1 MKRYQLGRKIS
12 FVCVAKGHP
21 RPTITWMKDGLELDA
36 YAGYAHVSFGGKK
49 DSLNHYLSIYVV
61 SNNLPTIFQQISE
74 WRLGKN
80 KLKSKMEID
89 PAMPKDAGYY
99 ECQSDNKFSIDRR
112 GFIAK
117 YELN

>member
-36 YAGYAHVSFGGKK
+36 YAGYAH
-49 DSLNHYLSIYVV
+49 
-61 SNNLPTIFQQISE
+61 QISE

>member
-1 MKRYQLGRKIS
+1 MTICSSVVPLVKSRQSIFSFLKKNYCIYQLFS
-12 FVCVAKGHP
+12 
-21 RPTITWMKDGLELDA
+21 
-36 YAGYAHVSFGGKK
+36 Y
-49 DSLNHYLSIYVV
+49 
-61 SNNLPTIFQQISE
+61 FQQISE

>member
-1 MKRYQLGRKIS
+1 MKASNHMIS
-12 FVCVAKGHP
+12 PNISGGLLLSELISGH
-21 RPTITWMKDGLELDA
+21 TL
-36 YAGYAHVSFGGKK
+36 
-49 DSLNHYLSIYVV
+49 
-61 SNNLPTIFQQISE
+61 FQQISE